1 MPACRLATALLAVCC
16 NFCLQSSTIAAK
28 CNKLYD
34 DQLCFN
40 YAQQMDHHHDSKV
53 GTWLPA
59 CGRLFIID
67 QILAASQGFM
77 STLCRGHRTH
87 DSSLD
92 VCCCHPY
99 REPGDSAYFRE
110 PFNLD
115 ATCFAQKCCT
125 LGNREPACRYSH
137 HVPCLSFHD
146 RLDLRFSQG
155 YTGLQS
161 LVKCLDHRIMMVHV
175 SLIDWISDTLSHG
188 YTNLHSL
195 VSCLDHRGIASDAV
209 KQGCF
214 RLHNAWEMHLG
225 GCI

>member
-53 GTWLPA
+53 GTWLLA

-99 REPGDSAYFRE
+99 RKPGDSAYFRE

-125 LGNREPACRYSH
+125 LGNREPACTQRH

-155 YTGLQS
+155 YTGLQHS
-161 LVKCLDHRIMMVHV
+161 FHRAGAAHPHLPHRVGAPPHLEFGR
-175 SLIDWISDTLSHG
+175 SPSGCGENFNLLS
-188 YTNLHSL
+188 
-195 VSCLDHRGIASDAV
+195 I
-209 KQGCF
+209 
-214 RLHNAWEMHLG
+214 
-225 GCI
+225 